1 MDGATIERALKKAP
15 QNAVLSRDRMMRS
28 LQFPDGR
35 IRIEARVSE
44 RHNGRNKSKASIVQ
58 FLPFIPDTH
67 RPLGPRRYPLASS
80 GMPSARAFTAVAAV
94 VRFKD
99 RAIFVTSSFFFARPL
114 NL

>member
-1 MDGATIERALKKAP
+1 
-15 QNAVLSRDRMMRS
+15 MRS
-28 LQFPDGR
+28 LQFPDRR
-35 IRIEARVSE
+35 IRMEARVSE
-44 RHNGRNKSKASIVQ
+44 RHNGRNKRKVSVVQ

-67 RPLGPRRYPLASS
+67 RPLGPRLYLLASS

-99 RAIFVTSSFFFARPL
+99 RAILVTSSLLFARPL